1 MWYVH
6 ALSRKYLFLHNNTV
20 TKYTCVL
27 NCAMGSLKYRYLV
40 LEGIAI
46 KVFYCNCIRFD
57 CVFYLLFLLKSSSC
71 IIKYNAKCRHICIM
85 MGTYRKKKTLP
96 GDNMLKNQFMP
107 IIIKSRYWDIMFTV
121 IQYYLPVYSDEL
133 IWLTGD
139 SAHIGPDTG
148 RRRVHVI

>member
-1 MWYVH
+1 MWYMYVH
-6 ALSRKYLFLHNNTV
+6 ASRKYLFLLNNTV

-46 KVFYCNCIRFD
+46 KVLNCNCIRFD

-85 MGTYRKKKTLP
+85 MGTVHIEKKTRLNP
-96 GDNMLKNQFMP
+96 NPSLHAKKSVFVKYTVTLLK
-107 IIIKSRYWDIMFTV
+107 YH
-121 IQYYLPVYSDEL
+121 VYSNTIL
-133 IWLTGD
+133 YT
-139 SAHIGPDTG
+139 SVF
-148 RRRVHVI
+148 R

>member
-46 KVFYCNCIRFD
+46 KGLHCNCIRVD
-57 CVFYLLFLLKSSSC
+57 RVFYLLFLLKSSSC

-85 MGTYRKKKTLP
+85 MGSCRKETLP
-96 GDNMLKNQFMP
+96 GNSNQAYMLKNQF
-107 IIIKSRYWDIMFTV
+107 S
-121 IQYYLPVYSDEL
+121 
-133 IWLTGD
+133 
-139 SAHIGPDTG
+139 
-148 RRRVHVI
+148 